1 MSVYGSKLCNIKRM
15 LFMPLID
22 DSLILSDSS
31 GIMHCVKELIP
42 CFSFISIG
50 LIALINSIMMLL
62 SDLLMS
68 TSLKPGVSMS
78 VIFPVVAT
86 LTHDVT
92 AWKFLPLLNSHAI
105 LSLAPS
111 NSSANIY
118 AIADKAVDLP

>member
-1 MSVYGSKLCNIKRM
+1 
-15 LFMPLID
+15 
-22 DSLILSDSS
+22 
-31 GIMHCVKELIP
+31 
-42 CFSFISIG
+42 
-50 LIALINSIMMLL
+50 
-62 SDLLMS
+62 MS
-68 TSLKPGVSMS
+68 TSLKPGVSMR

-118 AIADKAVDLP
+118 AIADKAVDLPWPHSPNTHVVHLSSSSLFLISNFSIIFIPIYFKIFELLRVTFGPVGKLSL